1 MVRLGYEPTKIAGAF
16 LQGWLF
22 EGEQHTHVYIYIYI
36 VYIYIYIYIYMEM
49 YGNVKEHHFLE
60 SFFFEALIICGH
72 DYMLFGG
79 SGSAKVV

>member
-1 MVRLGYEPTKIAGAF
+1 
-16 LQGWLF
+16 
-22 EGEQHTHVYIYIYI
+22 
-36 VYIYIYIYIYMEM
+36 MEM

>member
-22 EGEQHTHVYIYIYI
+22 EGEQHTH
-36 VYIYIYIYIYMEM
+36 IYIYMEM